1 MKVVILAGGK
11 GTRISEY
18 TNVIPKPM
26 VPIGNFPIIWHIMK
40 IYAHY
45 GFKDFVVA
53 LGYKSEV
60 IKDYF
65 LKFNSLNSDF
75 TVDLSNGKIEIHQNK
90 SLDWKVTLVDTG
102 EETMTGGRL
111 KRLKKYLND
120 DTFMLTYGDGLAD
133 INIKNLLDFH
143 LANKKLV
150 TMTAVRPSA
159 RFGELEL
166 KSNLITSFKEKPQ
179 LKDGWIN
186 GGFFVM
192 EKEFI
197 DFVNDDNEMLERK
210 PLEIAAKNNQLIAFK
225 HESFWQCM
233 DNKRDLENLQKLWQD
248 NPPWIINS

>member
-45 GFKDFVVA
+45 GFKDFIVA

-65 LKFNSLNSDF
+65 IKFNSLNSDF
-75 TVDLSNGKIEIHQNK
+75 TVDLSNGDLEIHQNK

-111 KRLKKYLND
+111 KRLKDYLNE

-133 INIKNLLDFH
+133 INIKDLLDFH

-197 DFVNDDNEMLERK
+197 DLINHDNEMLERK
-210 PLEIAAKNNQLIAFK
+210 PLEIVAKKNQLIAFK
-225 HESFWQCM
+225 HKSFWQCM
-233 DNKRDLENLQKLWQD
+233 DNKRDLENLKKLWKE
-248 NPPWIINS
+248 NPPWIVK

>member
-18 TNVIPKPM
+18 TNIIPKPM
-26 VPIGNFPIIWHIMK
+26 VPIGGFPMIWHIMK

-45 GFKDFVVA
+45 GFKDFVIA

-65 LKFNSLNSDF
+65 IKYNSLNSDF

-111 KRLKKYLND
+111 KRLKNYLNED
-120 DTFMLTYGDGLAD
+120 IFMVTYGDGLAD

-159 RFGELEL
+159 RLRIRIKIKFNYL
-166 KSNLITSFKEKPQ
+166 F
-179 LKDGWIN
+179 
-186 GGFFVM
+186 
-192 EKEFI
+192 
-197 DFVNDDNEMLERK
+197 
-210 PLEIAAKNNQLIAFK
+210 
-225 HESFWQCM
+225 
-233 DNKRDLENLQKLWQD
+233 
-248 NPPWIINS
+248 

>member
-1 MKVVILAGGK
+1 MKIVILAGGK

-26 VPIGNFPIIWHIMK
+26 VPIGDKPIIWHIMK

-45 GFKDFVVA
+45 GFNDFVVA
-53 LGYKSEV
+53 LGYKSDV

-65 LKFNSLNSDF
+65 IKFNSLNSDF
-75 TVDLSNGKIEIHQNK
+75 TVDLSNGNVEIHQNR
-90 SLDWKVTLVDTG
+90 SLDWKVTLVETG

-111 KRLKKYLND
+111 KRLKKYLNEE
-120 DTFMLTYGDGLAD
+120 TFMLTYGDGLAD
-133 INIKNLLDFH
+133 INIKDLLDFH

-179 LKDGWIN
+179 LKDGWVN

-192 EKEFI
+192 ENEFI
-197 DFVNDDNEMLERK
+197 DLIKDDYEMLERN
-210 PLEIAAKNNQLIAFK
+210 PLEIVAKNNQLIAFK
-225 HESFWQCM
+225 HKSFWQCM
-233 DNKRDLENLQKLWQD
+233 DNKRDQENLQKLWKD
-248 NPPWIINS
+248 NPPWIIK

>member
-45 GFKDFVVA
+45 GFKDFVIA

-65 LKFNSLNSDF
+65 IKFNSLNSDF
-75 TVDLSNGKIEIHQNK
+75 TVDLSSGKIEIHQKK

-111 KRLKKYLND
+111 KRLKNHLNEN
-120 DTFMLTYGDGLAD
+120 TFMLTYGDGLAD
-133 INIKNLLDFH
+133 INIKELLDFH

-179 LKDGWIN
+179 LNDGWIN

-197 DFVNDDNEMLERK
+197 DLISDDNEMLERK
-210 PLEIAAKNNQLIAFK
+210 PLEVVAKNNQLIAFK
-225 HESFWQCM
+225 HTRFWQCM
-233 DNKRDLENLQKLWQD
+233 DNKRDLENLQKLWKH
-248 NPPWIINS
+248 NPPWVLK

>member
-18 TNVIPKPM
+18 TNLIPKPM
-26 VPIGNFPIIWHIMK
+26 VPIGNFPIIWHIMT
-40 IYAHY
+40 IYASH
-45 GFKDFVVA
+45 GFNDFIVA

-65 LKFNSLNSDF
+65 IKFNSLNSDF
-75 TVDLSNGKIEIHQNK
+75 TVDLSSGNIEIHQNK
-90 SLDWKVTLVDTG
+90 SLNWKVTLVDTG

-111 KRLKKYLND
+111 KRLKKYLNE

-143 LANKKLV
+143 LTNKKLV
-150 TMTAVRPSA
+150 TMTAVRPTA

-166 KSNLITSFKEKPQ
+166 ESNLITSFKEKPQ

-197 DFVNDDNEMLERK
+197 DLIKFDSEMLERQ
-210 PLEIAAKNNQLIAFK
+210 PLEYVAKKNQLMAFK
-225 HESFWQCM
+225 HNGFWQCM
-233 DNKRDLENLQKLWQD
+233 DNKRDLENLQKLWKD
-248 NPPWIINS
+248 NPPWLFKS

>member
-65 LKFNSLNSDF
+65 IKFNSLNSDF

-102 EETMTGGRL
+102 QETMTGGRL
-111 KRLKKYLND
+111 KRLKNYLD
-120 DTFMLTYGDGLAD
+120 GDTFMLTYGDGLAD
-133 INIKNLLDFH
+133 INIKDLLNFH

-166 KSNLITSFKEKPQ
+166 NSNLITSFKEKPQ

-197 DFVNDDNEMLERK
+197 DLIKDDTEMLERN
-210 PLEIAAKNNQLIAFK
+210 PLEIVAKNNQLIAFK
-225 HESFWQCM
+225 HKSFWQCM
-233 DNKRDLENLQKLWQD
+233 DNKRDLENLQKLWKD
-248 NPPWIINS
+248 DPPWIIK

>member
-26 VPIGNFPIIWHIMK
+26 VPIGNFPIIWQIMK

-45 GFKDFVVA
+45 GFTDFVVA

-65 LKFNSLNSDF
+65 IKFNALNSDF

-102 EETMTGGRL
+102 QETMTGGRL
-111 KRLKKYLND
+111 KRLKNYLD
-120 DTFMLTYGDGLAD
+120 GDTFMLTYGDGLAD
-133 INIKNLLDFH
+133 INIKDLLNFH

-166 KSNLITSFKEKPQ
+166 NSNLITSFKEKPQ

-197 DFVNDDNEMLERK
+197 DFIKDDTEMLERN
-210 PLEIAAKNNQLIAFK
+210 PLEIVAKNNQLIAFK
-225 HESFWQCM
+225 HKSFWQCM
-233 DNKRDLENLQKLWQD
+233 DNKRDLENLQKLWQND
-248 NPPWIINS
+248 PPWIIK

>member
-45 GFKDFVVA
+45 GFTDFVVA

-65 LKFNSLNSDF
+65 IKFNALNSDF

-102 EETMTGGRL
+102 QETMTGGRL
-111 KRLKKYLND
+111 KRLKNYLD
-120 DTFMLTYGDGLAD
+120 GDTFMLTYGDGLAD
-133 INIKNLLDFH
+133 INIKDLLNFH

-166 KSNLITSFKEKPQ
+166 NSNLITSFKEKPQ

-197 DFVNDDNEMLERK
+197 DFIKDDTEMLERN
-210 PLEIAAKNNQLIAFK
+210 PLEIVAKNNQLIAFK
-225 HESFWQCM
+225 HKSFWQCM
-233 DNKRDLENLQKLWQD
+233 DNKRDLENLQKLWKD
-248 NPPWIINS
+248 NPPWIIK

>member
-65 LKFNSLNSDF
+65 IKFNALNSDF

-102 EETMTGGRL
+102 QETMTGGRL
-111 KRLKKYLND
+111 KRLKNYLD
-120 DTFMLTYGDGLAD
+120 GDTFMLTYGDGLAD
-133 INIKNLLDFH
+133 INIKDLLNFH

-166 KSNLITSFKEKPQ
+166 NSNLITSFKEKPQ

-197 DFVNDDNEMLERK
+197 DFIKDDTEMLERN
-210 PLEIAAKNNQLIAFK
+210 PLEIVAKNNQLIAFK
-225 HESFWQCM
+225 HKSFWQCM
-233 DNKRDLENLQKLWQD
+233 DNKRDLENLQKLWQND
-248 NPPWIINS
+248 PPWIIK

>member
-45 GFKDFVVA
+45 GFTDFVVA

-65 LKFNSLNSDF
+65 IKFNALNSDF

-102 EETMTGGRL
+102 QETMTGGRL
-111 KRLKKYLND
+111 KRLKNYLD
-120 DTFMLTYGDGLAD
+120 GDTFMLTYGDGLAD
-133 INIKNLLDFH
+133 INIKDLLNFH

-166 KSNLITSFKEKPQ
+166 NSNLITSFKEKPQ

-197 DFVNDDNEMLERK
+197 DFIKDDTEMLERN
-210 PLEIAAKNNQLIAFK
+210 PLEIVAKNNQLIAFK
-225 HESFWQCM
+225 HKSFWQCM
-233 DNKRDLENLQKLWQD
+233 DNKRDLENLQKLWQND
-248 NPPWIINS
+248 PPWIIK

>member
-45 GFKDFVVA
+45 GFTDFVVA

-65 LKFNSLNSDF
+65 IKFNALNSDF

-102 EETMTGGRL
+102 RETMTGGRL
-111 KRLKKYLND
+111 KRLKNYLD
-120 DTFMLTYGDGLAD
+120 GDTFMLTYGDGLAD
-133 INIKNLLDFH
+133 INIKDLLNFH

-166 KSNLITSFKEKPQ
+166 NSNLITSFKEKPQ

-197 DFVNDDNEMLERK
+197 DFIKDDTEMLERN
-210 PLEIAAKNNQLIAFK
+210 PLEIVLKNNQLIAFK
-225 HESFWQCM
+225 HKSFWQCM
-233 DNKRDLENLQKLWQD
+233 DNKRDLENLQKLWQND
-248 NPPWIINS
+248 PPWIIK

>member
-75 TVDLSNGKIEIHQNK
+75 TVDLSNGKIEMHRNK

-111 KRLKKYLND
+111 KRLKKYLNN

-133 INIKNLLDFH
+133 INIKKLLDFH

-197 DFVNDDNEMLERK
+197 EFVSDDNEMLERK

-225 HESFWQCM
+225 HKSFWQCM
-233 DNKRDLENLQKLWQD
+233 DNKRDLENLQKLWKD
-248 NPPWIINS
+248 NPPWIIN

>member
-18 TNVIPKPM
+18 TNLIPKPM

-65 LKFNSLNSDF
+65 IKFNSLNSDF
-75 TVDLSNGKIEIHQNK
+75 TVDLSSGKIEIHQNK

-111 KRLKKYLND
+111 KRLKNYLKE

-133 INIKNLLDFH
+133 INIKDLLDFH
-143 LANKKLV
+143 FANKKLV

-192 EKEFI
+192 EPEFI
-197 DFVNDDNEMLERK
+197 DLINDDNEMLERK

-233 DNKRDLENLQKLWQD
+233 DNKRDLENLQNLWKE
-248 NPPWIINS
+248 NPPWILK